1 MCRTVVVMF
10 RRLLT
15 IVGATFVVVG
25 CSAGSTESL
34 PDQQAAWNEAD
45 VEFVTG
51 MIPHHEQ
58 ALEMA
63 DLIAGKSVSS
73 DVVML
78 ADEIRA
84 AQGPEIAVMQGYLAQ
99 WGTKAD
105 PHAGHGGGD
114 AESGHGMMTQEDLS
128 ALAAATGPAFEQMW
142 LSMMIA
148 HHEGAVTMAREVLA
162 AGKEPQVQALAEAV
176 IAGQTAE
183 IAQMRALLTTSG

>member
-1 MCRTVVVMF
+1 MF

-15 IVGATFVVVG
+15 IAAAALVVG
-25 CSAGSTESL
+25 CSAGSS
-34 PDQQAAWNEAD
+34 DSVSDSQAAWNEAD

-73 DVVML
+73 DVAML

-114 AESGHGMMTQEDLS
+114 ADSGHGMMTQEDLS
-128 ALAAATGPAFEQMW
+128 ALAAATGPAFEQRW
-142 LSMMIA
+142 LTMMIA
-148 HHEGAVTMAREVLA
+148 HHEGAVMMARELLA
-162 AGKEPQVQALAEAV
+162 AGKEPEVQALAEAE

-183 IAQMRALLTTSG
+183 IAHMRALSTTSG

>member
-1 MCRTVVVMF
+1 MF

-114 AESGHGMMTQEDLS
+114 ADSGHGMMTQEDLS

-183 IAQMRALLTTSG
+183 IAHMRALLTTSG

>member
-1 MCRTVVVMF
+1 MF

-15 IVGATFVVVG
+15 IVAAALVVG
-25 CSAGSTESL
+25 CSTSSS
-34 PDQQAAWNEAD
+34 DSVSDSQAAWNDAD
-45 VEFVTG
+45 VEFVIG

-63 DLIAGKSVSS
+63 DLIAGKSVSN
-73 DVVML
+73 DVAVL

-84 AQGPEIAVMQGYLAQ
+84 AQGPEIAVMQGFLTE

-114 AESGHGMMTQEDLS
+114 ADSGHGMMTQEDLS

-142 LSMMIA
+142 LTMMIA
-148 HHEGAVTMAREVLA
+148 HHEGAVTMARELLA
-162 AGKEPQVQALAEAV
+162 AGKEPQVRALAEAV

>member
-1 MCRTVVVMF
+1 MF

-15 IVGATFVVVG
+15 IVGATLVVVG

-73 DVVML
+73 DVAML

-114 AESGHGMMTQEDLS
+114 ADSGHGMTTQEDLS
-128 ALAAATGPAFEQMW
+128 ALAAATGPAFEQLW
-142 LSMMIA
+142 LTMMIA
-148 HHEGAVTMAREVLA
+148 HHEGLSPWPESSL
-162 AGKEPQVQALAEAV
+162 Q
-176 IAGQTAE
+176 
-183 IAQMRALLTTSG
+183 RAKSPRCRPWPRR